1 VLAFSVSIFAMGI
14 FFQGLALGAAYVAPI
29 GMQNMFVINSALT
42 QRRSR
47 AYVTALIV
55 IFFDI
60 SLALACFLGVGAI
73 LSTAPIVEKIV
84 LAVGSLIVIYIGIS
98 LIRLGLSKKED
109 EDQTKDVT
117 MSLPKVIVTA
127 FTVAWLNPQALLDGT
142 MLLGAFRV
150 TYPGTSGWY
159 FLFGVMLASILWFSL
174 LTLFCNIFKN
184 KFSPKIIRGI
194 NIACGIIIIAYG
206 LKLVYTFVKLMGWL

>member
-1 VLAFSVSIFAMGI
+1 MGI
-14 FFQGLALGAAYVAPI
+14 FLQGLALGLAYVAPI

-47 AYVTALIV
+47 AYVTALVV

-98 LIRLGLSKKED
+98 LLRAGLTKKDGE
-109 EDQTKDVT
+109 EEQTKDVT
-117 MSLPKVIVTA
+117 MPFLKVITMS
-127 FTVAWLNPQALLDGT
+127 FTVAWLNPQAILDGT

-150 TYPGTSGWY
+150 TYPGPTGWS
-159 FLFGVMLASILWFSL
+159 FLFGVMLASVLWFSG
-174 LTLFCNIFKN
+174 LTFFCNLFKN
-184 KFSPKIIRGI
+184 KFTNKIIRWI
-194 NIACGIIIIAYG
+194 NIACGAIIIVYG
-206 LKLVYTFVKLMGWL
+206 LKLIYTFVGLMGWL